1 MSAFKENSQIS
12 PGPLALRA
20 IERRDIPS
28 LRAWKNDPSAR
39 RWVGD
44 GALTFS
50 EEDMERWFDR
60 TEALIDRERRW
71 IVEERGRPVGFVGLY
86 GIDPVRR
93 HAEVGILLDPEARG
107 RGIGGEATRLLLDEA
122 FNVLNLHRLFLHV
135 LADHRIAR
143 KMYKR
148 CGFQEE
154 GRLRQ
159 HNFKAGRYMDVM
171 VMGVLAGEHAAREGE
186 ERGGGGPR

>member
-1 MSAFKENSQIS
+1 MTDFKENVQIS
-12 PGPLALRA
+12 PEPLALRA

-28 LRAWKNDPSAR
+28 LRAWKNDPSGR

-44 GALTFS
+44 GARTFS
-50 EEDMERWFDR
+50 EADMERWFDR
-60 TEALIDRERRW
+60 TESLIDRERRW
-71 IVEERGRPVGFVGLY
+71 IVEERGHPVGFVGLY
-86 GIDPVRR
+86 GIDPVRG

-122 FNVLNLHRLFLHV
+122 FNVFNLHRLFIHV

-143 KMYKR
+143 NIYKSS
-148 CGFQEE
+148 GFQEE

-159 HNFKAGRYMDVM
+159 QNFKAGRYVDVI
-171 VMGVLAGEHAAREGE
+171 VMGVLAGEHAARDRE
-186 ERGGGGPR
+186 ERGGRPPR